1 MSAVLLAVFN
11 DYETADR
18 VRVELV
24 RDGFPTDRV
33 QLTAACE
40 PGHAGCGPADLPRG
54 KFVQYYRTLFKADTD
69 RQYVEVL
76 AERIDGGAATITV
89 HPRGAIETTRATT
102 IIALGSPA
110 EVTHRDLESQK
121 LERAAS
127 PTERPWIRH
136 LWLDW
141 KGEAHCIYC
150 RLFDSTHH

>member
-33 QLTAACE
+33 ELTAACE
-40 PGHAGCGPADLPRG
+40 PGRAGCQPAEHAHG
-54 KFVQYYRTLFKADTD
+54 KFVQYFRTLLKSDSD

-76 AERIDGGAATITV
+76 VERIDGGAATITV
-89 HPRGAIETTRATT
+89 HPRGAIETTRARN

-110 EVTHRDLESQK
+110 EVADRDLESQK

-127 PTERPWIRH
+127 PTEHPWIRH

-141 KGEAHCIYC
+141 KGEAHCVYC